1 MAFAD
6 LELPY
11 IPFHF
16 PMMATEASWAFI
28 QSRAD
33 AAVSLLAEVVPPIL
47 LLPHRFFTD
56 PRRPTT

>member
-16 PMMATEASWAFI
+16 PKIATEASRAFL

-33 AAVSLLAEVVPPIL
+33 AAASLLAEVVPPIL
-47 LLPHRFFTD
+47 FLATAFSTD
-56 PRRPTT
+56 LGVNAC

>member
-16 PMMATEASWAFI
+16 PKTATEASRAFP

-33 AAVSLLAEVVPPIL
+33 AAGSLLAEVVPIL
-47 LLPHRFFTD
+47 LLARAVFH
-56 PRRPTT
+56 